1 MMKKMIFLVA
11 AALIMASCTCNKDES
26 ASTPSNAEA
35 TMATIMNRKSVR
47 SYTGEAVSD
56 STITLL
62 LRAAMAAPS
71 GRNIQPWHFVVLRD
85 TSRYTAIFGEDNFN
99 MPMFKASSAVVI
111 FCADTTVTAPPR
123 DNPQGEAV
131 TRPNGLWRDDL
142 GACTENFLLA
152 VESMGLGAVW
162 TALYPYPER
171 FAPVKESLA
180 LPDNVM
186 PYCAVPIGVPT
197 GDDQPKDKWKPER
210 IHYNQW

>member
-1 MMKKMIFLVA
+1 MIFLVA

-26 ASTPSNAEA
+26 VATPSNAEA

-171 FAPVKESLA
+171 FAPVKEALA

-197 GDDQPKDKWKPER
+197 GDDQSKDKWKPER

>member
-26 ASTPSNAEA
+26 VATPSNAEA

-171 FAPVKESLA
+171 FAPVKESLV